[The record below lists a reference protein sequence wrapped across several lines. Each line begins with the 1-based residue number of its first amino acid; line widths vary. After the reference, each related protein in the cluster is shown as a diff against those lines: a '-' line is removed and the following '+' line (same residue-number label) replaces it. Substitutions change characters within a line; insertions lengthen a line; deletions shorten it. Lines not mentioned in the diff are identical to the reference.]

1 MLAVTAVAVAWIAA
15 GPGRG
20 SEGRAEQAVVESAG
34 QSATYTLSDSLIVRV
49 SGPRGTT
56 SIAITA
62 GSARVMSSP
71 CVNQICV
78 LAGSLS
84 RAGDLAACVPNQ
96 VLLRL
101 EGSRRSEFDGITR

>member
-15 GPGRG
+15 GPRRG
-20 SEGRAEQAVVESAG
+20 SEGRADQAVVESAG
-34 QSATYTLSDSLIVRV
+34 QSATYALSDSLMVRV
-49 SGPRGTT
+49 PGPRGMT

-62 GSARVMSSP
+62 GTARIISSP

-101 EGSRRSEFDGITR
+101 EGPRISEFDGITR

>member
-15 GPGRG
+15 GPRRG
-20 SEGRAEQAVVESAG
+20 SEGRAERAVVESAG
-34 QSATYTLSDSLIVRV
+34 QSATYALSDSLIVRV
-49 SGPRGTT
+49 SGPLGMT
-56 SIAITA
+56 SIAIMAGTA
-62 GSARVMSSP
+62 RIIRSP
-71 CVNQICV
+71 CVNKICV
-78 LAGSLS
+78 LTGALS